1 MDNHED
7 KFVRSGGRQQ
17 NNSSSDESMDS
28 QKDKMK
34 NKKKNSRK
42 KWFILLI
49 VFIVIGIGIGIYWY
63 FFLRGYISTDDA
75 YIEGDRV
82 AISAKIL
89 GRIDTLTV
97 DEGDTVFSGQLLAQ
111 LDTTN
116 LHAQLNQVVASLN
129 YSHQNAVLA
138 KANLKLAQSDFERAA
153 LQFKEKIISPEVYD
167 HAKQALD
174 IAKARQDIALADIK
188 KSQAAVEVIKSQIQ
202 NATIYAPMR
211 GVVARR
217 WVLPGDVVQP
227 AQPIFTVY
235 DLVNVW
241 VDANFEE
248 TKLSSIYLGAPVEIS
263 VDAYGS
269 IKFSGKVIAM
279 PAAAASKFSL
289 IPPNNASGNFTKVTQ
304 RLPVKISLNK
314 PRGKETDQLYLLPGM
329 SVTVKIPVGEGAHH
343 K

>member
-1 MDNHED
+1 MDNHEEN
-7 KFVRSGGRQQ
+7 FAHSGGKQEK
-17 NNSSSDESMDS
+17 NSSSGESLDS
-28 QKDKMK
+28 EKENGKK
-34 NKKKNSRK
+34 EKKNSK
-42 KWFILLI
+42 GKWLVLFF
-49 VFIVIGIGIGIYWY
+49 VFIVIAAGIGLYWY

-82 AISAKIL
+82 SISAKIL

-97 DEGDTVFSGQLLAQ
+97 DEGDTVYSGQLLAQ
-111 LDTTN
+111 LDTTD

-138 KANLKLAQSDFERAA
+138 EANLKLAQSDFERAA
-153 LQFKEKIISPEVYD
+153 LQFREKIISPEVYD

-188 KSQAAVEVIKSQIQ
+188 KSQAAVDVIKSQIQ

-263 VDAYGS
+263 VDAYGGM
-269 IKFSGKVIAM
+269 KFLGKVIAM

-314 PRGKETDQLYLLPGM
+314 PREREMDQLYLLPGM
-329 SVTVKIPVGEGAHH
+329 SVTVKIPVGGGDHH